1 MIIYIE
7 DRVKALQEKIVR
19 AQTHKNGF
27 KSPLTES
34 KVTILTQSFVTVFR
48 RLQSMQQGVWPIL
61 KHALLA
67 T

>member
-7 DRVKALQEKIVR
+7 DRVKALQKKIVR

-34 KVTILTQSFVTVFR
+34 KVTILDSPLSLFSDVCSR
-48 RLQSMQQGVWPIL
+48 CNKKSDP
-61 KHALLA
+61 
-67 T
+67 